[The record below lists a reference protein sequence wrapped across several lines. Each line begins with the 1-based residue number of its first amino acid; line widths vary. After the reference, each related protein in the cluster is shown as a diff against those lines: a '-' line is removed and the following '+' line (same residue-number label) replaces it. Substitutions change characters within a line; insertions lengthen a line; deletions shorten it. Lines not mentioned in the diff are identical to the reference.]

1 MNRRKGVP
9 CGCDADPCGCSPKNH
24 CVKAI
29 SNVSPDPNGDFT
41 ITEGDNIEITEIS
54 NGIEIG
60 MKNPLTDDL
69 NIQADLTVDGDIIAN
84 GDIIQNGSS
93 YETHAEKVYTNDDY
107 IVMRDGAVGPLAASD
122 YSGFQVKKYDGTNDG
137 RLVIDRDG
145 TARVG
150 DVGDEQPLATRDES
164 ADLTDGHLVKWDA
177 ANLKL
182 TDAGAGVDDLG
193 MEFVE
198 EGMILITPATPNDTE
213 NTNIALSNNMKFEA
227 GYDYYL
233 QILNAD
239 PSVMAN
245 LEPAETVIEN
255 NHTWNLKYQA
265 SGQFQLR
272 WRFYR
277 MKTNTPLGGGSIR
290 INAMVTPSVMLQEK
304 LVSGTNIKT
313 INNTSIL
320 GSGDITIAGGLEWT
334 ARTANADWS
343 DLFKSENG
351 YIVAKKNIWM
361 ISNDSIG
368 NDRRFAHFYMPK
380 DTKVYGS
387 IKITMQLDELPAS
400 ADTIIANGYVM
411 IEPSRITGYTAWRL
425 MKDKFTISTDGS
437 SITVSRTQDTST
449 IDKAY
454 FQIFTAD

>member
-9 CGCDADPCGCSPKNH
+9 CGCDAEPCGCSPKNH

-29 SNVSPDPNGDFT
+29 NNVSPDPNGDFT
-41 ITEGDNIEITEIS
+41 IAEGDNIEITEIS

-107 IVMRDGAVGPLAASD
+107 IVMRDGAVGALAAGD

-193 MEFVE
+193 MELVE
-198 EGMILITPATPNDTE
+198 DERIMLITPATPNDTE
-213 NTNIALSNNMKFEA
+213 TVNIALSNNMKFEA

-245 LEPAETVIEN
+245 LEPTEFVIEN
-255 NHTWNLKYQA
+255 NHTWGLKYQA

-277 MKTNTPLGGGSIR
+277 MKTNTPLGGGNVR

-313 INNTSIL
+313 VGGQSLL
-320 GSGDITIAGGLEWT
+320 GSGDVPAGGLNWT
-334 ARTANADWS
+334 KRTANDDWTDMFSVDPYNNLTTLKNVVLYDPYDNLMVFIPKGFTYAGGLQIGYESPSASS
-343 DLFKSENG
+343 DTLWTNVRIVINNRVGGSYSSFSYTQKGTKFTTNGSTVTVSNVTQTGTFTKSLF
-351 YIVAKKNIWM
+351 V
-361 ISNDSIG
+361 
-368 NDRRFAHFYMPK
+368 
-380 DTKVYGS
+380 V
-387 IKITMQLDELPAS
+387 
-400 ADTIIANGYVM
+400 
-411 IEPSRITGYTAWRL
+411 YTA
-425 MKDKFTISTDGS
+425 D
-437 SITVSRTQDTST
+437 
-449 IDKAY
+449 
-454 FQIFTAD
+454 

>member
-29 SNVSPDPNGDFT
+29 NNASPDPNGDFT
-41 ITEGDNIEITEIS
+41 ITKGDNIEITEIS

-107 IVMRDGAVGPLAASD
+107 IVMRDGAVGALAADD
-122 YSGFQVKKYDGTNDG
+122 YSGFQVKKYDGMNDG

-193 MEFVE
+193 MKFLAKGNVNVYV
-198 EGMILITPATPNDTE
+198 GTPYDLQSVTINLPSPAVFTSD
-213 NTNIALSNNMKFEA
+213 
-227 GYDYYL
+227 YDYMVTANV
-233 QILNAD
+233 LNAND
-239 PSVMAN
+239 FSVVHDVTISLPN
-245 LEPAETVIEN
+245 NTVTTPGTSFNIGVI
-255 NHTWNLKYQA
+255 TGDDIVVYWYV
-265 SGQFQLR
+265 
-272 WRFYR
+272 YR
-277 MKTNTPLGGGSIR
+277 MKKNHTGLPNMFGCFPASLDTQP
-290 INAMVTPSVMLQEK
+290 K
-304 LVSGTNIKT
+304 LISGTNIKT
-313 INNTSIL
+313 VGGQSLL
-320 GSGDITIAGGLEWT
+320 GSGNVPAGGLSWT
-334 ARTANADWS
+334 ERTANDDWS
-343 DLFKSENG
+343 DMFEKVGSYIRVKKHLFITASSLMQYLPKGFEPHFTSI
-351 YIVAKKNIWM
+351 YIPWRQLGLTGTNTINTVM
-361 ISNDSIG
+361 
-368 NDRRFAHFYMPK
+368 YLE
-380 DTKVYGS
+380 
-387 IKITMQLDELPAS
+387 IKAS
-400 ADTIIANGYVM
+400 AI
-411 IEPSRITGYTAWRL
+411 PSSQSNV
-425 MKDKFTISTDGS
+425 TISKHQYAFTTDGS
-437 SITVSRTQDTST
+437 TVTITRTVTSDIT
-449 IDKAY
+449 SKSQFKIWV
-454 FQIFTAD
+454 AD